1 MARQYDH
8 HLPFF
13 LLSQKAAS
21 CFPALSTLS
30 APVLAAFPLPLP
42 PLPHLLSYLPHTR
55 RSPCA
60 PQHEQQSCGRE
71 QCGGESVAQRGGG
84 RRRIAEEVEEEVV
97 TGWYRGEGAAAAG
110 AGAGAGAG
118 AAGIAAAGGVAAAGA
133 VGAGAAAGAG
143 GVSRYLKE
151 SQHVVSA
158 MGMAT
163 TQAVTPAP
171 KLRKCQK
178 LLREGSFSLNRS
190 SYFIGLIFGP
200 RKQLFYL
207 RLDNLTPVTWFTCDC
222 VTPTS
227 CRTAGTILPERP
239 PYNTTEN
246 GAAAVLCDADT
257 CKNNTDRPA
266 PGLKIGCQVADQI
279 PSALC
284 KGKCEYLHLHTIVRS
299 PLGSIGSLP
308 NKDGTKVGKSYGI
321 FYPENVWLTHM
332 DGWTVSPEL
341 VVGRAKTL
349 LPSTPPV
356 FSPFTPILP
365 LFPLSPSSPS
375 FFPPSPP
382 PQRTRSCGMVRK
394 GALGGYTEVPD
405 GLCGMVQKGALGGY
419 TEVPDGVFGLGWGKL
434 SILSQMADLGL
445 WENSFGLC
453 FEGDMGLPA
462 LIQIPSPLF
471 SPPLLPTSP
480 RLSLPSPS
488 PPFLPPHAQLRH
500 GTKGRTGRLYRA
512 SGCASRATWGSKPP
526 SESLLPSSL
535 PLFSP
540 LLRVSPFLPNPHPSF
555 HHTHSCGMVQ
565 KGALGGYTEVPD
577 GVFGLGWG
585 KLSILSQMADLGL
598 WENSFGLCFEGDMGL
613 KGGSYLNLGD
623 ALIDGYSDTI
633 PMRRIFPS
641 PMFFVDLGEVRVG
654 SKVVN
659 VPPGT
664 FGKPTGKAE
673 GGVVVDPFTTV
684 TRLPP
689 VALLAINETLV
700 GLMPNLTY
708 DKGNSKTFGLICWKG
723 APYKQKKPELFYP
736 QFPNMQLVF
745 PNNVIFYV
753 LPQSYLIANIT
764 TGKLCLA
771 AAETTDS
778 RTTIGESF
786 LRNKMVIYN
795 YKDNTISWA
804 DMNCTTGVRFFNFT
818 AQPPGLMP
826 PPPLM
831 PPPMPPPKPPIA
843 FPPPPLPKPPPP
855 APKLPPPAPKLPPPA
870 PPTLPP
876 PKPALPP
883 PSKPPVA
890 PPPPP
895 PLPPKVTPPPWT
907 KPPPVVTT
915 PPPVA
920 TKPPPVTAAPSPP
933 PPWTWPPVTPPP
945 WTNPPPWT
953 WPPKAPP
960 PPWTWPPQ
968 ASPPPWTWPPQAP
981 PPPWTWPPDAP
992 PPPWTWPPQAPPP
1005 PWTWPPD
1012 APPPPWTWPPD
1023 APPPPWTWP
1032 PEAPPPPWT
1041 WPPDAPPPPWT
1052 YPPEFPPPPE
1062 LLPPPPPPETFPA
1075 FPPSDVSPP
1084 PPYPPLPPLQSLTQW
1099 WVNPHKKR
1107 KTPPPFE
1114 APASW
1119 TIWPMNDAATA
1130 PPTPHTAQVKGKRNQ
1145 VKGPHGAAGSKAT
1158 VAVEGKDKGGK
1169 DGLLV
1174 RAEKKKGK
1182 VHEKRDPGVAGSRAV
1197 VAVGGGHKERKDGLV
1212 AQAKREKERAHAAGS
1227 RAVVAVEGGDKE
1239 QKDGL
1244 LVQAEREKGRVH
1256 EKRDPG
1262 TAGSRATV
1270 ALEGGDEEQDG
1281 LLGRAEREKQR
1292 VHEKRRN
1299 YGAMEVEGVGQH
1311 QMHQRAAP

>member
-1 MARQYDH
+1 MA
-8 HLPFF
+8 PFRRSAERLF
-13 LLSQKAAS
+13 PPLLMLAVIGSLCCPAGHAAITVEQ
-21 CFPALSTLS
+21 PRIRVS
-30 APVLAAFPLPLP
+30 ALAALITTAPAPPLPLP
-42 PLPHLLSYLPHTR
+42 SPLP
-55 RSPCA
+55 RSPCPA
-60 PQHEQQSCGRE
+60 QHEQHTCGRE
-71 QCGGESVAQRGGG
+71 QCGGEGAAQRGGG

-97 TGWYRGEGAAAAG
+97 TGWYRGEGAAAA
-110 AGAGAGAG
+110 
-118 AAGIAAAGGVAAAGA
+118 AAASVAAAAGVAAAG
-133 VGAGAAAGAG
+133 VGGGGGAG

-151 SQHVVSA
+151 SQHAVSA

-190 SYFIGLIFGP
+190 SYFIGLNFGP

-207 RLDNLTPVTWFTCDC
+207 RLDNLTPITWFTCDC

-227 CRTAGTILPERP
+227 CRTAGTVLPERP

-246 GAAAVLCDADT
+246 GATAVLCDTDT

-279 PSALC
+279 PSKLG

-341 VVGRAKTL
+341 VVGDWKVVGDGGWDEKGRWREL
-349 LPSTPPV
+349 V
-356 FSPFTPILP
+356 FFLVLKNSP
-365 LFPLSPSSPS
+365 
-375 FFPPSPP
+375 
-382 PQRTRSCGMVRK
+382 
-394 GALGGYTEVPD
+394 
-405 GLCGMVQKGALGGY
+405 KGALGGY

-434 SILSQMADLGL
+434 SILSQMADLG
-445 WENSFGLC
+445 
-453 FEGDMGLPA
+453 
-462 LIQIPSPLF
+462 
-471 SPPLLPTSP
+471 
-480 RLSLPSPS
+480 
-488 PPFLPPHAQLRH
+488 
-500 GTKGRTGRLYRA
+500 
-512 SGCASRATWGSKPP
+512 
-526 SESLLPSSL
+526 
-535 PLFSP
+535 
-540 LLRVSPFLPNPHPSF
+540 V
-555 HHTHSCGMVQ
+555 
-565 KGALGGYTEVPD
+565 
-577 GVFGLGWG
+577 
-585 KLSILSQMADLGL
+585 

-633 PMRRIFPS
+633 PMCRIFPS
-641 PMFFVDLGEVRVG
+641 PMFFVDLGEVRMG

-659 VPPGT
+659 VPAGT
-664 FGKPTGKAE
+664 FGKPTPKAE

-745 PNNVIFYV
+745 PNNTIFYV

-764 TGKLCLA
+764 TGKVCLA

-795 YKDNTISWA
+795 YKDSTISWA

-818 AQPPGLMP
+818 AKPPGLMP

-831 PPPMPPPKPPIA
+831 PPPMPPPKPSIA

-855 APKLPPPAPKLPPPA
+855 APKLPPPS

-883 PSKPPVA
+883 PIKPPVA
-890 PPPPP
+890 PPVPP

-920 TKPPPVTAAPSPP
+920 TK
-933 PPWTWPPVTPPP
+933 TPPCDCCALP
-945 WTNPPPWT
+945 SSSLDLAPQSFPPSLDV
-953 WPPKAPP
+953 APP
-960 PPWTWPPQ
+960 
-968 ASPPPWTWPPQAP
+968 S
-981 PPPWTWPPDAP
+981 
-992 PPPWTWPPQAPPP
+992 
-1005 PWTWPPD
+1005 
-1012 APPPPWTWPPD
+1012 
-1023 APPPPWTWP
+1023 
-1032 PEAPPPPWT
+1032 
-1041 WPPDAPPPPWT
+1041 
-1052 YPPEFPPPPE
+1052 
-1062 LLPPPPPPETFPA
+1062 LPTPLDTSPA
-1075 FPPSDVSPP
+1075 FPPSLVSPP

-1119 TIWPMNDAATA
+1119 TIWPMNDAAATA
-1130 PPTPHTAQVKGKRNQ
+1130 PPTPHRAQVKGKKNK
-1145 VKGPHGAAGSKAT
+1145 VNGPHGAAGSRAS
-1158 VAVEGKDKGGK
+1158 VAVEGGDEKGK

-1174 RAEKKKGK
+1174 REEKKKGK
-1182 VHEKRDPGVAGSRAV
+1182 VHEKRDPGVAGY
-1197 VAVGGGHKERKDGLV
+1197 
-1212 AQAKREKERAHAAGS
+1212 

-1239 QKDGL
+1239 RKDGLVVQAKREKERVHARRNPGAAGSRAAVVLEKGEDKEGTDGL
-1244 LVQAEREKGRVH
+1244 LVQAEREKKRVH

-1262 TAGSRATV
+1262 AAGSRTV
-1270 ALEGGDEEQDG
+1270 VAVEGEEEEEDG
-1281 LLGRAEREKQR
+1281 LLGRAEREKER
-1292 VHEKRRN
+1292 VHEKKRN

-1311 QMHQRAAP
+1311 QMHQRVAP